1 MSFQQ
6 ALSGLNASSKN
17 LEVIGNNIANAN
29 TYGAKASRAEFA
41 DMFAT
46 SLTGASGK
54 SAGIGVNLAAVAQQ
68 FSQGNISTTTN
79 SMDLAVNGRGFF
91 QVLSDTGSI
100 DYTRNGQFKLDRDG
114 YVVNDAGL
122 KLLAQPWNEAAGRA
136 DGDAAPIKLQSTL
149 GKAVATGSGTDPD
162 LKGARMAINLKATDA
177 VKTAQIDF
185 ATASTYNYATSQ
197 TVYDAEGAPLS
208 MTYYF
213 KKTSEA
219 PNPQTWEVYATLPQ
233 TDATTGTVTAAKFDG
248 SSGTGLLTTLT
259 FDTNGKLVD
268 TVPPTTTQFPKDVL
282 DPRDATS
289 ATTLFTQLPFDFTG
303 TTQFAANYSISE
315 LKQDGYAAGEMTGIQ
330 FDASGVVT
338 ANYSNG
344 RSSNLGQV
352 QLADFTNLQGLQP
365 LGGNLWASSFSSGEP
380 TRGAPST
387 GTLGSLQASALE
399 ESNIDL
405 TAELV
410 NMITAQRIYQA
421 NAQTIKTEDQIMQTL
436 VNLR

>member
-17 LEVIGNNIANAN
+17 LEVIGNNIANAS

-46 SLTGASGK
+46 SLSGASGK

-68 FSQGNISTTTN
+68 FSQGNTTSTTN
-79 SMDLAVNGRGFF
+79 DMDLAINGRGFF
-91 QVLSDTGSI
+91 QVLSGNGTI

-114 YVVNDAGL
+114 YVVNGAGL

-136 DGDAAPIKLQSTL
+136 DGDAAPIKLDTTL
-149 GKAVATGSGTDPD
+149 GKAVATGSGNDPA
-162 LKGARMAINLKATDA
+162 LTGVRMAINLKATDD
-177 VKTAQIDF
+177 VKTVPIDF
-185 ATASTYNYATSQ
+185 TAPSSYNYATSQ
-197 TVYDAEGAPLS
+197 TVYDGQGAPLS

-213 KKTSEA
+213 QKTAAQSW
-219 PNPQTWEVYATLPQ
+219 NVYATLPN
-233 TDATTGTVTAAKFDG
+233 TDASGTVTAVPFDG
-248 SSGTGLLTTLT
+248 LGSPGLLTKLT
-259 FDTNGKLVD
+259 FDATGKLDVAGLAAAKF
-268 TVPPTTTQFPKDVL
+268 TQDVQ
-282 DPRDATS
+282 DPRTTPLATP
-289 ATTLFTQLPFDFTG
+289 LFAGLAFDLTG
-303 TTQFAANYSISE
+303 ATQFAANYSISE
-315 LKQDGYAAGEMTGIQ
+315 QKQDGYAAGEMTGIQ
-330 FDASGVVT
+330 FDASGVIT

-365 LGGNLWASSFSSGEP
+365 LGGNLWASSYASGEP
-380 TRGAPST
+380 TRGAPSS
-387 GTLGSLQASALE
+387 GTLGALQASALE

-421 NAQTIKTEDQIMQTL
+421 NAQTIKTEDQVMQTL